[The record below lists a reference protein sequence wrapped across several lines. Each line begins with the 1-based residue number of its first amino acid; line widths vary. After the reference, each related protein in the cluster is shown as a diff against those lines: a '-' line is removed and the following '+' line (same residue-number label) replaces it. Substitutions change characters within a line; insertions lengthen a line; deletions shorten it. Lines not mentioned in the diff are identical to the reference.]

1 MFQKLHVHVTFNQNC
16 YYIQLI
22 VIILNSHLV
31 KKKTNRINSY
41 VDMFIQYLKSLSLHT
56 ITVLPLTIVYFV
68 SEVHC
73 TLNVQYL
80 TLLSLHTI
88 TVLPLTTVYIVS
100 EVCTLYFKCTT
111 QYYMLVLCYHIQM

>member
-1 MFQKLHVHVTFNQNC
+1 
-16 YYIQLI
+16 
-22 VIILNSHLV
+22 
-31 KKKTNRINSY
+31 
-41 VDMFIQYLKSLSLHT
+41 MFIQYLKSLSLHT
-56 ITVLPLTIVYFV
+56 ITVLPLTIVYIV

-100 EVCTLYFKCTT
+100 EVCTLYFKCTCTT
-111 QYYMLVLCYHIQM
+111 QYYTLVLSYTNVKGTHTLL